1 MPYTLTE
8 QEKQAIITEYRDN
21 VERLNVYLPEGQKIA
36 LDLKGLNAK
45 LNDEKLVRL
54 YKRSKEVQANDAKR
68 KNEYDRLTKNSQV
81 KVDPNKMYAF
91 DKCLFGHLKPG
102 DTQYERDYNTAIYN
116 RYLENPEKFSRD
128 ALVDAVGA
136 DPKEF
141 LDAAK
146 SKDPENY
153 LVEFYDNNVAL
164 CNDSNGVDLEVLGNN
179 KGYLTQTTLQFGS
192 PMMKTYK
199 ETFGKTAN
207 YVNKINKEALFTIP
221 DVRID
226 QYDALRES
234 DLKNDK
240 ELATKFV
247 KKAEYDA
254 AKNEVIGK
262 TKTLIQNAEDYGI
275 SLEGKCAFA
284 YAYAYNRSKE
294 EIVPLYDA
302 IHDDLMDNKANNTG
316 YMELSTLQK
325 SEISGVTMDDYE
337 DIEYK
342 QALPKNPATREEEIN
357 RMSQKAMT
365 EYAIA
370 NKLTAAERDKL
381 TPQKMLDNTK
391 PGFLRSAFTKDSKE
405 WKNFEYMYNAFY
417 DKNNVYYQNTT
428 ELKGEANKYLAA
440 KGIESLEDIE
450 NLSDRSK
457 QKALLCYSIA
467 TKYDDLEPLNTAPKI
482 EREQAIENNNILEPQ
497 SQNSQ
502 QERSSQKQME
512 DLMNLE
518 EEDVNDLDMSVE
530 K

>member
-8 QEKQAIITEYRDN
+8 NEKQAIITEYRDN
-21 VERLNVYLPEGQKIA
+21 VDRLNAYLPEGQKIA

-54 YKRSKEVQANDAKR
+54 YKRAKEVQANDAKR
-68 KNEYDRLTKNSQV
+68 KSEYERLTKGSNV
-81 KVDPNKMYAF
+81 KADPNKMYAF

-102 DTQYERDYNTAIYN
+102 DTQYEKDYNNAIYN

-128 ALVDAVGA
+128 TLTAEVEA

-153 LVEFYDNNVAL
+153 LVEFYDNNTAL

-179 KGYLTQTTLQFGS
+179 KGYLTQTTLQFG
-192 PMMKTYK
+192 PAMMKTYK

-226 QYDALRES
+226 QYDALRDS
-234 DLKNDK
+234 DLKYNK

-254 AKNEVIGK
+254 AKNEVIDK
-262 TKTLIQNAEDYGI
+262 TKTLIQNAEDYDI

-342 QALPKNPATREEEIN
+342 QKLPKNPATREEEIN

-370 NKLTAAERDKL
+370 NKLTAAERDNL

-405 WKNFEYMYNAFY
+405 WKNFEYMFNAFY

-428 ELKGEANKYLAA
+428 ALKGEANKYLEA
-440 KGIESLEDIE
+440 KGVTSLEDIE

-457 QKALLCYSIA
+457 QKALMCYSIA

-482 EREQAIENNNILEPQ
+482 EREQAIENNNIIEPQ
-497 SQNSQ
+497 ALNQQNQ
-502 QERSSQKQME
+502 QVQKQK
-512 DLMNLE
+512 
-518 EEDVNDLDMSVE
+518 EDVMDLEGENIDDLDMSVDN
-530 K
+530 

>member
-8 QEKQAIITEYRDN
+8 NEKQEIITEYRDN
-21 VERLNVYLPEGQKIA
+21 VDRLNAYLPEGQKIA

-54 YKRSKEVQANDAKR
+54 YKRAKEVQANDAKR
-68 KNEYDRLTKNSQV
+68 KSEYERLTKGSNV
-81 KVDPNKMYAF
+81 KADPNKMYAF

-102 DTQYERDYNTAIYN
+102 DTQYEKDYNNAIYN

-128 ALVDAVGA
+128 TLTAEVEA

-153 LVEFYDNNVAL
+153 LVEFYDNNTAL
-164 CNDSNGVDLEVLGNN
+164 CNDSNGVDMDVLGNN
-179 KGYLTQTTLQFGS
+179 KGYLTQTTLTFG
-192 PMMKTYK
+192 PAMMKTYK

-207 YVNKINKEALFTIP
+207 YVNKINKEALFTMP

-226 QYDALRES
+226 QYDALRDG

-254 AKNEVIGK
+254 AKNEVIDK
-262 TKTLIQNAEDYGI
+262 TKTLIQNAEDYDI

-342 QALPKNPATREEEIN
+342 QKLPKNPATREEEIN

-370 NKLTAAERDKL
+370 NKLTAAERDNL

-405 WKNFEYMYNAFY
+405 WKNFEYMFNAFY

-428 ELKGEANKYLAA
+428 ALKGEANKYLEA
-440 KGIESLEDIE
+440 KGVTSLEDIE

-457 QKALLCYSIA
+457 QKALMCYSIA

-482 EREQAIENNNILEPQ
+482 EREQAIENNNIIEPQ
-497 SQNSQ
+497 AQNQ
-502 QERSSQKQME
+502 QNQQVQKQK
-512 DLMNLE
+512 
-518 EEDVNDLDMSVE
+518 EDVMDLEGENIDDLDMSVDN
-530 K
+530 

>member
-8 QEKQAIITEYRDN
+8 NEKQAIITEYRDN
-21 VERLNVYLPEGQKIA
+21 VDRLNAYLPEGQKIA

-54 YKRSKEVQANDAKR
+54 YKRAKEVQANDAKR
-68 KNEYDRLTKNSQV
+68 KSEYERLTKGSNV
-81 KVDPNKMYAF
+81 KADPNNMYAF

-102 DTQYERDYNTAIYN
+102 DTQYEKDYNNAIYN

-128 ALVDAVGA
+128 TLTAEVEA

-153 LVEFYDNNVAL
+153 LVEFYDNNTAL

-179 KGYLTQTTLQFGS
+179 KGYLTQTTLQFG
-192 PMMKTYK
+192 PAMMKTYK

-234 DLKNDK
+234 NLKYDK

-254 AKNEVIGK
+254 AKNEVIDK

-275 SLEGKCAFA
+275 ELEGKCAFA

-342 QALPKNPATREEEIN
+342 QKLPKNPATREEEIN

-370 NKLTAAERDKL
+370 NKLTAAERDNL

-405 WKNFEYMYNAFY
+405 WKNFEYMFNAFY

-428 ELKGEANKYLAA
+428 ALKGEANKYLEA
-440 KGIESLEDIE
+440 KGVTSLEDIE

-457 QKALLCYSIA
+457 QKALMCYSIA

-482 EREQAIENNNILEPQ
+482 EREQAIENNNIIEPQ
-497 SQNSQ
+497 AQNQ
-502 QERSSQKQME
+502 QNQQVQKQK
-512 DLMNLE
+512 
-518 EEDVNDLDMSVE
+518 EDVMDLEGENIDDLDMSVDN
-530 K
+530 

>member
-8 QEKQAIITEYRDN
+8 NEKQEIITEYRDN
-21 VERLNVYLPEGQKIA
+21 VDRLNAYLPEGQKIA

-54 YKRSKEVQANDAKR
+54 YKRAKEVQANDAKR
-68 KNEYDRLTKNSQV
+68 KSEYERLTKGSNV
-81 KVDPNKMYAF
+81 KADPNKMYAF

-102 DTQYERDYNTAIYN
+102 DTQYEKDYNNAIYN

-128 ALVDAVGA
+128 TLTAEVEVN
-136 DPKEF
+136 PKEF
-141 LDAAK
+141 LDAVT

-153 LVEFYDNNVAL
+153 LLEFYDNNTAL
-164 CNDSNGVDLEVLGNN
+164 CNDSNGVDMDVLGNN
-179 KGYLTQTTLQFGS
+179 KGYLCQTTLAAG
-192 PMMKTYK
+192 PAMMKTYK
-199 ETFGKTAN
+199 STFGNAAN

-234 DLKNDK
+234 NLKHDK

-254 AKNEVIGK
+254 AKNDAIDK
-262 TKTLIQNAEDYGI
+262 TKTFIKNAEEYDI
-275 SLEGKCAFA
+275 SLEGNYAFA
-284 YAYAYNRSKE
+284 YSCGYNRLTHE
-294 EIVPLYDA
+294 AVPLYDA
-302 IHDDLMDNKANNTG
+302 VCDDLINDPAYNIDYMPLSSGQKMQISRVAN
-316 YMELSTLQK
+316 
-325 SEISGVTMDDYE
+325 DDYE

-342 QALPKNPATREEEIN
+342 QALPKDPATREEEIN

-370 NKLTAAERDKL
+370 NKLTAAERDML

-405 WKNFEYMYNAFY
+405 WKNFEYMFNAFY

-428 ELKGEANKYLAA
+428 ALKGEANKYLEA
-440 KGIESLEDIE
+440 KGVTSLEDIE

-457 QKALLCYSIA
+457 QKALMCYSIA
-467 TKYDDLEPLNTAPKI
+467 TKYDDLEPLNTAPKV
-482 EREQAIENNNILEPQ
+482 EREQAIEDNSIIEPQ
-497 SQNSQ
+497 AQNQ
-502 QERSSQKQME
+502 QNQQVQKQK
-512 DLMNLE
+512 
-518 EEDVNDLDMSVE
+518 EDVMDLEGENIDDLDMSVDN
-530 K
+530 